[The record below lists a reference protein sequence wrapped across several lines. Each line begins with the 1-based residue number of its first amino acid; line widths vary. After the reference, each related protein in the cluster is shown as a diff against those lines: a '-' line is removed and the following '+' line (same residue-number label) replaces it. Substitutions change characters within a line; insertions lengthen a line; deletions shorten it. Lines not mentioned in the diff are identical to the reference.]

1 MTLTQIHRTPPHTPN
16 LPVWEVH
23 VVLQREAGSD
33 YSADLMQQAEERKES
48 SCVQTQ
54 RMLEVLGWK
63 ATCLVHI
70 GLLSNSGSQIAQ
82 VGLIA
87 TLSEHQKPLV
97 EIHWPGA

>member
-1 MTLTQIHRTPPHTPN
+1 MASSKLTLGPRNWAVTLTQIHRAPPHTPN

-54 RMLEVLGWK
+54 SMLGVLGWK
-63 ATCLVHI
+63 AYPHP
-70 GLLSNSGSQIAQ
+70 LLRMGKVSHRE
-82 VGLIA
+82 L
-87 TLSEHQKPLV
+87 TR
-97 EIHWPGA
+97 PGTFS